1 MGCVFFD
8 SLKQGELLSHWRGV
22 RHRTKWAA
30 FQASYVIWIHWFSVV
45 WFNSAAWDFRR
56 WLEPRE
62 VDLACSR
69 VDTHMT
75 LFFQSSVRIG
85 RWALLRRQDWSP
97 SKDWE
102 IFAEML
108 LGSCCILNESWRPP
122 KISLYVWTPTHSYGV
137 VRVLLDLVLSV
148 WGLCCWLVICTG
160 RHLYILL
167 GYLLRETCTIWGKGS
182 RCHFWHTEWYSF
194 SLLVI

>member
-1 MGCVFFD
+1 MYGNVKDRGIRTVADPLVSVGCVFFD

-30 FQASYVIWIHWFSVV
+30 FQARYVIWIHWFSVV

-108 LGSCCILNESWRPP
+108 LGSCCILNESWRPH
-122 KISLYVWTPTHSYGV
+122 ILMELLECYLTLYWVCGDCV
-137 VRVLLDLVLSV
+137 V
-148 WGLCCWLVICTG
+148 G
-160 RHLYILL
+160 
-167 GYLLRETCTIWGKGS
+167 
-182 RCHFWHTEWYSF
+182 
-194 SLLVI
+194 